1 MKFLIIKSIV
11 ALAILASLTACSSDS
26 DTEPDAISSEIQ
38 DIVLTSQES
47 VTCSDENSFSIEP
60 VDGVSPDVTF
70 LVNVTTGVTT
80 ITYKSTDGSATVVG
94 CKKI

>member
-11 ALAILASLTACSSDS
+11 ALTILASLTACSSDS
-26 DTEPDAISSEIQ
+26 DTESDAISSEIQ